1 MQRKF
6 NYGYLIGALTI
17 AFLPED
23 RMTWYARFNINP
35 IDFNTKRFALRLRHV
50 ALLSRAPLLKLWG
63 RHSCYPHLPA
73 RNPPDFGNL
82 HLMSRNLEFPF
93 VWHCWLTII
102 LRYDRQRSSAKRR
115 PTHSQWMQQMPE
127 PPHELEDTPT
137 ACIGKL
143 CATRRCTSKDGNSLR
158 KVLLEHGPNSLAKL
172 WKNLSR
178 AS

>member
-1 MQRKF
+1 MQDSLKTF
-6 NYGYLIGALTI
+6 NLAIFRTMRSALQSRH
-17 AFLPED
+17 FVLPS
-23 RMTWYARFNINP
+23 I
-35 IDFNTKRFALRLRHV
+35 
-50 ALLSRAPLLKLWG
+50 APLLKLWG

-93 VWHCWLTII
+93 VWHCWLTI